1 MSGEVS
7 KGVANIANAVRTNS
21 DKLVENMVGFVGKI
35 FGADKAASDEFEPL
49 QLYKKI
55 EEVTVQS
62 EVASTAAAAAA
73 LPNPFGLFDQMVQ
86 KVGNIL
92 RVDEPSEPLTLYRKV
107 ETDHVADESISVV
120 RSGNNQPVVGKSST
134 GVHGDS
140 TQHSHPAVSTANVV
154 SEQDTPQSPVATISV
169 ASTTSDEQSKQPV
182 LQSAV
187 SASIQPMLS
196 ESDSTQQTAVVSG
209 ITQQTSASSNEEP
222 EIILRSRRKR

>member
-49 QLYKKI
+49 QLYKKN
-55 EEVTVQS
+55 EEVPVQS

-92 RVDEPSEPLTLYRKV
+92 RVEEPSEPLTLYRKV

-209 ITQQTSASSNEEP
+209 ITQQTAASSNEEP